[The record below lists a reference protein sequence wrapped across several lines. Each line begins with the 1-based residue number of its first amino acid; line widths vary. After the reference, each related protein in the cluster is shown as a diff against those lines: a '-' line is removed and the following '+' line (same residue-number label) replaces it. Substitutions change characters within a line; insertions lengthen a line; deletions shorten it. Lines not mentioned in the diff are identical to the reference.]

1 MTKCLLLLPTLYNAC
16 TVAPYHVTK
25 WFIPVWSE
33 QTSEEAACHLQIVDQ
48 VINFRDVCDLLELKY
63 LSSLYIDWHDD
74 AVNSP
79 SWFPDMLAKEEWK
92 KVAQKLVSLEVVVP
106 AIYYNAHYD
115 LPTKDAELLLTYCVQ
130 LTCLTLKGA
139 GILEHIDL
147 STILANGKCLKSC
160 VLKYCM
166 AKVGSNENYPT
177 SMGLQSLTIV
187 GGEVLC
193 IDDLPKIVVEKMPL
207 LVSHIKRY
215 SSPGFHLLLCN
226 IHFRRN

>member
-1 MTKCLLLLPTLYNAC
+1 MVYPCLKRADLRGSSL
-16 TVAPYHVTK
+16 
-25 WFIPVWSE
+25 
-33 QTSEEAACHLQIVDQ
+33 CHLQIVDQ
-48 VINFRDVCDLLELKY
+48 VIDFRDLLELKH

-74 AVNSP
+74 AVNLP
-79 SWFPDMLAKEEWK
+79 SWFPDMLVKEDWK

-106 AIYYNAHYD
+106 SFYYNANYD
-115 LPTKDAELLLTYCVQ
+115 LPTKDAELLLTSCPQ

-139 GILEHIDL
+139 GIHEHIDL

-193 IDDLPKIVVEKMPL
+193 IDDLPKIVAKKMPL
-207 LVSHIKRY
+207 LVSHIKRN
-215 SSPGFHLLLCN
+215 SSPGFQLLLCN
-226 IHFRRN
+226 LDFRRN